1 MKQDILEYIG
11 ILKSENYSMTSFMN
25 SIKEWF
31 KDEYTLVEL
40 EKFVDELEKNNII
53 SYLYFENFQVVCINK
68 KKVDRINK
76 LHKIIKADD

>member
-40 EKFVDELEKNNII
+40 EKFVDELKKNNII